1 MEKLLEVKDLNKSFG
16 KTKVLH
22 DINFDIFPNEI
33 VGFIGPNGAG
43 KSTVMKCILSLIF
56 PDSGTITINGYD
68 IKKHRIKALS
78 SMAGVIETPGLF
90 VDMSGEDN
98 IKLFA
103 ELRNIDK
110 KRIKEIMEFTK
121 LENNLKRKAGNYSM
135 GMKQRLAL
143 GIALLS
149 KPKLLILD
157 EPTNGLDPTSVI
169 ELRNVLLDLVEKE
182 DISILFSSHQLE
194 EVERIANRLVC
205 INKGRIIEFN
215 ESDLKTSIYIL
226 ETEVLEK
233 LKNYLSLKAI
243 NYKDIDHK
251 RIEVITEK
259 LEIQSFLVDLDQ
271 AGIKITNLYKK
282 EISLEERYKDI
293 YMNE

>member
-1 MEKLLEVKDLNKSFG
+1 MEKILEVKNLNKSFG

-56 PDSGTITINGYD
+56 PDSGSITVKGYD
-68 IKKHRIKALS
+68 IKKDRIKALS

-103 ELRNIDK
+103 ELRKVDK
-110 KRIKEIMEFTK
+110 KRVEQIMEFTK
-121 LENNLKRKAGNYSM
+121 LENALKRKAGNYSM

-157 EPTNGLDPTSVI
+157 EPTNGLDPTAVI
-169 ELRNVLLDLVEKE
+169 ELRNALLDLVKEE

-194 EVERIANRLVC
+194 EVEKIADRLVC
-205 INKGRIIEFN
+205 INKGRIVEFKEGN
-215 ESDLKTSIYIL
+215 LEASAYVI
-226 ETEVLEK
+226 ETEAVEK
-233 LKNYLSLKAI
+233 LKNYLEIKAI
-243 NYKDIDHK
+243 NHKEIDAK
-251 RIEVITEK
+251 TIEIITEK
-259 LEIQSFLVDLDQ
+259 LELHPFLVDLNQ
-271 AGIKITNLYKK
+271 SGIKVTNLSKK
-282 EISLEERYKDI
+282 EISLEERYKNI

>member
-110 KRIKEIMEFTK
+110 KRVKEIMEFTK

>member
-56 PDSGTITINGYD
+56 PDSGTITIDGHD
-68 IKKHRIKALS
+68 IKNHRIKALS

-110 KRIKEIMEFTK
+110 KRVKEIMEFTK

-169 ELRNVLLDLVEKE
+169 ELRNVLLDLVKEE

-226 ETEVLEK
+226 ETEVSEK
-233 LKNYLSLKAI
+233 LKNYLSSKAI
-243 NYKDIDHK
+243 NYKDIDHG
-251 RIEVITEK
+251 RIEVITEN
-259 LEIQSFLVDLDQ
+259 LEIQPFLVDLDQ
-271 AGIKITNLYKK
+271 AGIKVTNLYKK

>member
-68 IKKHRIKALS
+68 VKKHRIKALS

-110 KRIKEIMEFTK
+110 KRVKEIMEFTK

-169 ELRNVLLDLVEKE
+169 ELRNVLLDLVKKE